1 MTHRWLIGV
10 AVFVLLLIGGAV
22 AAYAYD
28 SSREDQ
34 IAKGVTVA
42 GVDVSAMDAQEARRH
57 VAARLRPALEQPV
70 RVSFRRQRFTLSAED
85 AEVRADVAG
94 MVDEALQESRD
105 GNILS
110 RVARDITG
118 DEERAEVAAKV
129 SYSPQAVTR
138 LVRRVKRRIDQ
149 PARDAS
155 VDFPSV
161 ETVKEQNGLKVDGA
175 ALRQRVEQA
184 LSVPAVDRVVT
195 TPARII
201 KPKVTQAQL
210 ASKYPSLLVV
220 DRGGFALRLYKKLK
234 LQREYI
240 VAIGAVGFD
249 TPAGLYHIQ
258 NKAVNPA
265 WSVPNSDW
273 AGGLAGTV
281 VPGGTPEN
289 PLKARWLGIYD
300 GAGIHGTDQVGTL
313 GTAASHGCVRM
324 SIPDVIE
331 LYDQVPVGAP
341 IYIA

>member
-70 RVSFRRQRFTLSAED
+70 RVTFRRQRFTLSAED

>member
-300 GAGIHGTDQVGTL
+300 GAGIHGTDQTASL
-313 GTAASHGCVRM
+313 GTAASHGCIRM
-324 SIPDVIE
+324 AIPDVIE
-331 LYDQVPVGAP
+331 VYDQVPVGAP